1 MHLSSHNL
9 TSSENLLEDLSDEE
23 LAACVGGCDIQLTV
37 SEQEVA
43 EVPLVELPFLG
54 DVSAHVITDI
64 TAIGIR
70 YDPNGSGR
78 FRSDRNVK
86 EEVAEVDVH
95 AILKGIANLP
105 IATWKYKNQDETIR
119 HIGPMA
125 QDFAATF
132 NVGES
137 DRFIEVVDANGIAL
151 AAIQALYQKLQA
163 QDTQI
168 NELQTQLIQLKQQLI
183 EK

>member
-1 MHLSSHNL
+1 MYTNHQEHLTTASL
-9 TSSENLLEDLSDEE
+9 IEELSDDE
-23 LAACVGGCDIQLTV
+23 LASCVGGTGYINLGN
-37 SEQEVA
+37 QEV
-43 EVPLVELPFLG
+43 PG
-54 DVSAHVITDI
+54 NSATLNAPGLQDNPNM
-64 TAIGIR
+64 
-70 YDPNGSGR
+70 YLDPNGSIR
-78 FRSDRNVK
+78 FMSDRNVK

-95 AILKGIANLP
+95 TILQGIASLP
-105 IATWKYKNQDETIR
+105 ITTWKYKNQDEAIR

-137 DRFIEVVDANGIAL
+137 DRFIEAVDANGVAL

-168 NELQTQLIQLKQQLI
+168 NNLSLEISEMKQQLLLNPQ
-183 EK
+183 

>member
-1 MHLSSHNL
+1 MKDNDQKPTIANSLI
-9 TSSENLLEDLSDEE
+9 EELSDDE
-23 LAACVGGCDIQLTV
+23 LASCVGGCGYINPG
-37 SEQEVA
+37 EQEIYGNKGTLKA
-43 EVPLVELPFLG
+43 PGLQENKNLY
-54 DVSAHVITDI
+54 
-64 TAIGIR
+64 
-70 YDPNGSGR
+70 YDPNGSIR
-78 FRSDRNVK
+78 FWSDRNVK

-137 DRFIEVVDANGIAL
+137 DRFIEVVDANGVAL

-168 NELQTQLIQLKQQLI
+168 NNLNHQISEIKQLLLNTQ
-183 EK
+183 

>member
-1 MHLSSHNL
+1 MHLNSNNL
-9 TSSENLLEDLSDEE
+9 TTTESLIEDLSDEE

-37 SEQEVA
+37 SKRKVA
-43 EVPLVELPFLG
+43 EVPLVELPLVG
-54 DVSAHVITDI
+54 DVSANIT
-64 TAIGIR
+64 TIGIT

-78 FRSDRNVK
+78 FKSDRNVK

-95 AILKGIANLP
+95 AILKGIASLP
-105 IATWKYKNQDETIR
+105 ITTWKYKNQDETIR

-137 DRFIEVVDANGIAL
+137 DRFIEVVDANGVAL
-151 AAIQALYQKLQA
+151 AAIQALYQVMQQK
-163 QDTQI
+163 DSRI
-168 NELQTQLIQLKQQLI
+168 DELQTQLLQLKQQLA